1 MATLFAWS
9 LFFYVCDKILYV
21 EIGHHNGSAVVVDL
35 KGQHATLRDCI
46 EQLTSVELSRA
57 NLVAN
62 LREALQE
69 QVC

>member
-1 MATLFAWS
+1 M
-9 LFFYVCDKILYV
+9 D
-21 EIGHHNGSAVVVDL
+21 DL